1 MKDQDPK
8 NMSVINDLKKG
19 HGPVEMGKID
29 GDGFVEGELSIISA
43 ENKHD
48 EAARLE
54 SQGKRQKDVIIIGGD
69 AGLSHKLT
77 THLVS
82 TRGYKLTDL
91 DGDSNVIPKIHDD
104 CKRGSVLR
112 HVSRKKEIRVE
123 PKPITLRNL
132 FDVPPRFEA

>member
-8 NMSVINDLKKG
+8 NMSVINDLKEG
-19 HGPVEMGKID
+19 HSPVSLSHL
-29 GDGFVEGELSIISA
+29 EGGAYRRGEEPVQQALTSA
-43 ENKHD
+43 DKSKVN
-48 EAARLE
+48 
-54 SQGKRQKDVIIIGGD
+54 DVIIIGGHD
-69 AGLSHKLT
+69 ELGL
-77 THLVS
+77 
-82 TRGYKLTDL
+82 RGYKLTDL

-104 CKRGSVLR
+104 RKRGSVLR